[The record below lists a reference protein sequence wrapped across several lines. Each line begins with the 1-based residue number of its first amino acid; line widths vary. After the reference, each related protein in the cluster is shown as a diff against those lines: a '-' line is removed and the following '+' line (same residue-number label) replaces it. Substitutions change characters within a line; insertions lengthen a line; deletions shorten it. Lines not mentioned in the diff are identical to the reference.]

1 MSLDG
6 HYYSFRTGSETERGP
21 QCVDRFEARVAG
33 NRVTFY
39 RNGRVGC
46 MAPVQSASARPMES
60 FEIRG
65 QELHG
70 PVRGTLSAG
79 GDILCFALSRQST
92 AAQCAAVLTSLQEHA
107 SVYEL
112 ELPLVPVAVTG
123 MYEVMRKGQPYLN
136 PGHQVTGA
144 ELGEKRR
151 ALVLNVVEHSFA

>member
-70 PVRGTLSAG
+70 PVRGTLSADG
-79 GDILCFALSRQST
+79 AILWSHGYTSRKEVMYLPENAHLPNPNRKKDHVTPSGPGPSPHSVKT
-92 AAQCAAVLTSLQEHA
+92 AAATYKGLKGAATVATVA
-107 SVYEL
+107 S
-112 ELPLVPVAVTG
+112 G
-123 MYEVMRKGQPYLN
+123 GCSIQ
-136 PGHQVTGA
+136 
-144 ELGEKRR
+144 
-151 ALVLNVVEHSFA
+151 